1 MNNMNILNIMIF
13 NIDIIYINNNDHI
26 NIII

>member
-13 NIDIIYINNNDHI
+13 NIEIIYINNNDHI
-26 NIII
+26 NKRI